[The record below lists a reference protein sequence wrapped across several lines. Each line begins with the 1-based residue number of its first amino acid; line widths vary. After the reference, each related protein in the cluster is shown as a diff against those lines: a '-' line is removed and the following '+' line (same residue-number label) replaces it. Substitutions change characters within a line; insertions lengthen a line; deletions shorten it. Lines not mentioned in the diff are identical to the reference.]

1 MSIRATLDAS
11 EISTRRWDL
20 LVAGAGP
27 AGAMLAHRVA
37 AEGMAVLLVDR
48 QAFPRDK
55 VCGGCLSARTIEELH
70 RAGLGAI
77 VDNLGAPSLRR
88 LRLGGCGRAADLS
101 LPGGIAVSRR
111 ALDAALVEAAVATG
125 AHFLP
130 RYSVSIGP
138 VCGDTRKIEL
148 LSSTSHH
155 TARATIVADASGLG
169 SKLVSAAV
177 VRRAQRQRIGCNAI
191 VEAANE
197 AYRAGTIYMAVGRS
211 GYVGATRLEDGR
223 LNVAAALDQ
232 RALREHGPGALVDEI
247 LGEAGFGPI
256 DGTTTASW
264 SGTPVLSQQPR
275 QRAGARVFS
284 VGDAAGYVE
293 PFTGE
298 GVGWALRS
306 AALLA
311 PIVSRAVRSW
321 SDDMMAVWS
330 ETYNTE
336 LARSQR
342 ACRGLA
348 WLLRRPLAVRCAVSV
363 LAHRPALAAPFV
375 RHLHAGRVAGE
386 GGSWR

>member
-1 MSIRATLDAS
+1 VSIRATLDAA

-27 AGAMLAHRVA
+27 AGALLAQRA
-37 AEGMAVLLVDR
+37 AADGLAVLLVDR
-48 QAFPRDK
+48 QAFPRHK
-55 VCGGCLSARTIEELH
+55 VCGGCLSARTLEELH
-70 RAGLGAI
+70 GAGLGAV
-77 VDNLGAPSLRR
+77 VDSLGAPSLRR
-88 LRLGGCGRAADLS
+88 LRLGGWGRTADLG

-111 ALDAALVEAAVATG
+111 ALDAALVEAAVASG

-130 RYSVSIGP
+130 RHTVGIGP
-138 VCGDTRKIEL
+138 VCGDTREIEL
-148 LSSTSHH
+148 ISTTSHH
-155 TARATIVADASGLG
+155 TARARIVADASGLG
-169 SKLVSAAV
+169 SKLVSTPIA
-177 VRRAQRQRIGCNAI
+177 RRSQSHRIGCNAV
-191 VEAANE
+191 VEVADE
-197 AYRAGTIYMAVGRS
+197 AYRPGTVYMAVGRS
-211 GYVGATRLEDGR
+211 GYVGATCLEDGR

-232 RALREHGPGALVDEI
+232 RAMRDQGPGALVDEI
-247 LGEAGFGPI
+247 LREAGFDPI
-256 DGTTTASW
+256 DGTLTASW

-275 QRAGARVFS
+275 RRAGARVFA

-311 PIVSRAVRSW
+311 PIVSRAVSSW

-330 ETYNTE
+330 ETYDTE

-363 LAHRPALAAPFV
+363 LARRPALAAPFV
-375 RHLHAGRVAGE
+375 RHLHAGRVVGE
-386 GGSWR
+386 GGPWR

>member
-1 MSIRATLDAS
+1 MSILATLDAA

-27 AGAMLAHRVA
+27 AGSLLAHRA
-37 AEGMAVLLVDR
+37 AADGLAVLLVDR
-48 QAFPRDK
+48 QSFPRDK
-55 VCGGCLSARTIEELH
+55 VCGGCLSVRTLEELH

-77 VDNLGAPSLRR
+77 VDSFGAPSLRR
-88 LRLGGCGRAADLS
+88 LRLGGGGRAADLS

-111 ALDAALVEAAVATG
+111 ALDAALVEAAIGAG

-130 RYSVSIGP
+130 RHAVAIGP

-148 LSSTSHH
+148 VSKTSRHMAQ
-155 TARATIVADASGLG
+155 ARIVADASGLG
-169 SKLVSAAV
+169 SKLVSAAT
-177 VRRAQRQRIGCNAI
+177 VRRSQRHRIGCNAV

-197 AYRAGTIYMAVGRS
+197 AYRAGTIYMAVGRN

-232 RALREHGPGALVDEI
+232 RAMRDHGPGALVDEV
-247 LGEAGFGPI
+247 LREVGFGPI
-256 DGTTTASW
+256 GGATAASW

-275 QRAGARVFS
+275 RRAGVRVFS

-306 AALLA
+306 AVLLA
-311 PIVSRAVRSW
+311 PIVSRAVSSW
-321 SDDMMAVWS
+321 SEDLMAVWS

-363 LAHRPALAAPFV
+363 LERRPALAASFV

-386 GGSWR
+386 GG

>member
-1 MSIRATLDAS
+1 MSIRATLEAP

-27 AGAMLAHRVA
+27 AGALLAQRVA
-37 AEGMAVLLVDR
+37 ADGLAVLLVDR
-48 QAFPRDK
+48 QSFPRDK
-55 VCGGCLSARTIEELH
+55 VCGGCLSARTLEELH
-70 RAGLGAI
+70 RAGLGAF
-77 VDNLGAPSLRR
+77 VDSLGATSLRR
-88 LRLGGCGRAADLS
+88 LRLGGWGRTADLS

-111 ALDAALVEAAVATG
+111 ALDAALVEAAIASG

-130 RYSVSIGP
+130 RHAVGIGP
-138 VCGDTRKIEL
+138 VCGDTREIEL
-148 LSSTSHH
+148 ISTTSRH
-155 TARATIVADASGLG
+155 TARARIVADASGLG
-169 SKLVSAAV
+169 SRLVSVAT
-177 VRRAQRQRIGCNAI
+177 VRRSRRPRIGCNAV

-197 AYRAGTIYMAVGRS
+197 AYRPGTIYMAVGRS

-232 RALREHGPGALVDEI
+232 RAMRDHGPGALVDEV
-247 LGEAGFGPI
+247 LREAGFGSI
-256 DGTTTASW
+256 EATTSASW

-275 QRAGARVFS
+275 QRAGERVFS

-311 PIVSRAVRSW
+311 PIVSRAVSSW
-321 SDDMMAVWS
+321 SDDMMVVWS
-330 ETYNTE
+330 ETYSTE

-342 ACRGLA
+342 ACRALA
-348 WLLRRPLAVRCAVSV
+348 WLLRRPLAVRCVVSV
-363 LAHRPALAAPFV
+363 LARRPALAAPFV